1 MLTVLFRIPNF
12 VCSEVSIEDRT
23 DSLRSQWVAYRLLS
37 SLRNIERHL
46 ENRQRLE
53 ESYSVALQIVKK
65 C

>member
-1 MLTVLFRIPNF
+1 MLTISFRIPNF

-23 DSLRSQWVAYRLLS
+23 VSLRSHWVAYRLLS
-37 SLRNIERHL
+37 SLRNIEIHL
-46 ENRQRLE
+46 ESRQRLE